1 MTPRICYFDCFSGIS
16 GNMLLGALL
25 SAGLSEAVLR
35 EELAK
40 LKLSGWKLE
49 IKPVVKAGIQAV
61 MVRVRTEETEQHRQL
76 ADIQALLEQSSLDE
90 KMVRRALAVFQRL
103 AEAEARVHGVTVEE
117 IHFHEVG
124 AVDALIDI
132 VGAVVGLHHLG
143 IGEIVCSPL
152 PLPRGWV
159 RCAHGELPLP
169 APAVCELLKGVPV
182 QGENL
187 AQELVTPT
195 GAALAVELSQS
206 FGPLPSMTLT
216 HSGFGAGSRERRD
229 RRPNLLRLLIGSRQE
244 SDEVQLVEVIETQL
258 DDWNPE
264 FWPHVSAR
272 LLAAGAL
279 DVSLLPL
286 QMKKGRPGFLLQ
298 LIADPA
304 HASRLKE
311 LILSETSAIGLRFH
325 RVQRLT
331 LPRTTVELTTPWG
344 AVRGKKVELPDNT
357 VRIKPEYEDC
367 AKLAREYGVPLQQ
380 IYAAAVMAGEHG

>member
-1 MTPRICYFDCFSGIS
+1 MKVCYLDCFSGIS

-25 SAGLSEAVLR
+25 AAGLPETVLR

-40 LKLSGWKLE
+40 LNLPGWKLE
-49 IKPVVKAGIQAV
+49 IKSVVKAGLRAV
-61 MVRVRTEETEQHRQL
+61 MVRVKTEEAQPSQNFD
-76 ADIQALLEQSSLDE
+76 DIQSILAQSALAES
-90 KMVRRALAVFQRL
+90 VIRRVLAVFRRL
-103 AEAEARVHGVTVEE
+103 AEAEARVHGVPVEE
-117 IHFHEVG
+117 VHFHEVG

-132 VGAVVGLHHLG
+132 VGAVVGLSQLR

-159 RCAHGELPLP
+159 RCQHGELPLP

-182 QGENL
+182 YGENL

-195 GAALAVELSQS
+195 GAALAVELSQF
-206 FGPLPSMTLT
+206 FGPLPPMAIEQ
-216 HSGFGAGSRERRD
+216 SGYGAGTRERRD
-229 RRPNLLRLLIGSRQE
+229 RRPNLLRLLIGQRQA
-244 SDEVQLVEVIETQL
+244 VEEAQQIELIETQL

-264 FWPHVSAR
+264 CWPHVSAK

-279 DVSLLPL
+279 DCSLIPV
-286 QMKKGRPGFLLQ
+286 QMKKGRPGFFIR

-304 HASRLKE
+304 HAAHLKV
-311 LILSETSAIGLRFH
+311 LLLSETSAIGLCFH

-331 LPRTTVELTTPWG
+331 LPRATVELFTPWG
-344 AVRGKKVELPDNT
+344 AVRGKKVELPDGT

-367 AKLAREYGVPLQQ
+367 AKLAREHDISLQQ
-380 IYAAAVMAGEHG
+380 IYAAAVKAADSNG